1 MNYDVK
7 ELKNIIRMDQA
18 TLKNYLKLHLQ
29 DLGYSTVN
37 KKGFLYA
44 EGNIPVLLVAHLD
57 TVHHEKAEIICFSE
71 DRRYV
76 MSPQG
81 IGGDDRCGVYMILQL
96 IRVFKCHV
104 LFCED
109 EESGGQGANKFT
121 SSNIKPEVNYI
132 VEIDR
137 RGSNDAVFYRCYNPE
152 FTDFV
157 LGFGFQEN
165 YGTFTDICIVAPHL
179 KTAAVNI
186 SAGYHNEHRQHEY
199 IDMLAVENNIRRI
212 GEMIMADS
220 EHFEFIKRVQD
231 DRQLSM
237 FGRFGW
243 VPMGF
248 SFSDNTGKRRPL
260 MMLPIGCHLV
270 TNGCEIEG
278 GSRYYIDRE
287 NNVYIY
293 LEELDA
299 AVESEHTFAC
309 DDNGE
314 QISFEA
320 KNAKRIT
327 VLSMEEA
334 VEKLVNSPNLIQ

>member
-7 ELKNIIRMDQA
+7 ELKDIIQMNQA
-18 TLKNYLKLHLQ
+18 TLKEYLDLHLQ
-29 DLGYSTVN
+29 DLGYTTVN

-44 EGNIPVLLVAHLD
+44 EGDIPVLLVAHLD
-57 TVHHEKAEIICFSE
+57 TVHSEKAEIICFSE
-71 DRRYV
+71 DMRYI

-81 IGGDDRCGVYMILQL
+81 IGGDDRCGVYMIMQL
-96 IRVFKCHV
+96 IRDYKCHV

-109 EESGGQGANKFT
+109 EEIGGRGANKFVA
-121 SSNIKPEVNYI
+121 SKLKPGVNFI
-132 VEIDR
+132 VEMDR
-137 RGSNDAVFYRCYNPE
+137 RGSNDAVFYHCDNPD

-157 LGFGFQEN
+157 LSFGFEEN
-165 YGTFTDICIVAPHL
+165 HGTFSDISVIAPPL
-179 KTAAVNI
+179 NTAAVNI
-186 SAGYHNEHRQHEY
+186 SAGYYNEHRLHEY

-220 EHFEFIKRVQD
+220 KHFEFIKRTHD
-231 DRQLSM
+231 NRQLSM
-237 FGRFGW
+237 FGDWGW
-243 VPMGF
+243 RPMEL
-248 SFSDNTGKRRPL
+248 SLDSNESKRKML
-260 MMLPIGCHLV
+260 MKLPDECHLV
-270 TNGCEIEG
+270 TNGCEIDG

-314 QISFEA
+314 QIRFMVNHA
-320 KNAKRIT
+320 KKYSVIT
-327 VLSMEEA
+327 MEEA
-334 VEKLVNSPNLIQ
+334 IERLALVH

>member
-7 ELKNIIRMDQA
+7 ELKDIIQMNQA
-18 TLKNYLKLHLQ
+18 TLKEYLDLHLQ
-29 DLGYSTVN
+29 DLGYTTVN

-44 EGNIPVLLVAHLD
+44 EGDIPVLLVAHLD
-57 TVHHEKAEIICFSE
+57 TVHSEKAEIICFSE
-71 DRRYV
+71 DMRYA

-81 IGGDDRCGVYMILQL
+81 IGGDDRCGVYMIMQL
-96 IRVFKCHV
+96 IRDFKCHV

-109 EESGGQGANKFT
+109 EEVGGRGANKFVA
-121 SSNIKPEVNYI
+121 SKLKPKVNFI
-132 VEIDR
+132 VEMDR
-137 RGSNDAVFYRCYNPE
+137 RGSNDAVFYHCDNPD

-157 LGFGFQEN
+157 LSFGFEEN
-165 YGTFTDICIVAPHL
+165 HGTFSDISVIAPPL
-179 KTAAVNI
+179 NTAAVNI
-186 SAGYHNEHRQHEY
+186 SAGYYNEHRTHEY

-220 EHFEFIKRVQD
+220 EHYEFIKRTHD

-237 FGRFGW
+237 FGNWGW
-243 VPMGF
+243 RPMDL
-248 SFSDNTGKRRPL
+248 SLDSNESKRKML
-260 MMLPIGCHLV
+260 MKLPEKCHLV
-270 TNGCEIEG
+270 TNGCEIDG

-314 QISFEA
+314 QIRFMVNHA
-320 KNAKRIT
+320 KKYSVIT
-327 VLSMEEA
+327 MEDALERLA
-334 VEKLVNSPNLIQ
+334 LVH

>member
-7 ELKNIIRMDQA
+7 ELKDIIQMNQD
-18 TLKNYLKLHLQ
+18 TLKEYLDLHLQ
-29 DLGYSTVN
+29 DLGYTTVN

-44 EGNIPVLLVAHLD
+44 EGDIPVLLVAHLD
-57 TVHHEKAEIICFSE
+57 TVHSEKAEIICFSE
-71 DRRYV
+71 DMRYV

-81 IGGDDRCGVYMILQL
+81 IGGDDRCGVYMIMQL
-96 IRVFKCHV
+96 IRDYKCHV

-109 EESGGQGANKFT
+109 EEVGGRGANKFVA
-121 SSNIKPEVNYI
+121 SKLKPRVNFI
-132 VEIDR
+132 VEMDR
-137 RGSNDAVFYRCYNPE
+137 RGSNDAVFYHCDNPD

-157 LGFGFQEN
+157 LSFGFEEN
-165 YGTFTDICIVAPHL
+165 HGTFSDISVIAPPL
-179 KTAAVNI
+179 NTAAVNI
-186 SAGYHNEHRQHEY
+186 SAGYYNEHRLFEY

-220 EHFEFIKRVQD
+220 EHFEFIKRTHD

-237 FGRFGW
+237 FGDWGW
-243 VPMGF
+243 RPMDL
-248 SFSDNTGKRRPL
+248 SLDSNESKRKML
-260 MMLPIGCHLV
+260 MKLPEECRLV
-270 TNGCEIEG
+270 TNGCEIDG

-314 QISFEA
+314 QIRFMVNHA
-320 KNAKRIT
+320 KKYSVIT
-327 VLSMEEA
+327 MEDALERLA
-334 VEKLVNSPNLIQ
+334 LVH

>member
-1 MNYDVK
+1 MNYDIK
-7 ELKNIIRMDQA
+7 EFKKIIQMDQA
-18 TLKNYLKLHLQ
+18 TLKEYLDLYLQ
-29 DLGYSTVN
+29 EEGYWTVN

-57 TVHHEKAEIICFSE
+57 TVHNEKAEIICFSE
-71 DRRYV
+71 DMRYV

-96 IRVFKCHV
+96 IRDFKCHI

-109 EESGGQGANKFT
+109 EECGGRGANTFT
-121 SSNIKPEVNYI
+121 ASKIKPEVNYI
-132 VEIDR
+132 VEMDR
-137 RGSNDAVFYRCYNPE
+137 RGSNDAVFYRCDNPE

-165 YGTFTDICIVAPHL
+165 HGSFSDISVIAPYL
-179 KTAAVNI
+179 NTAAVNI
-186 SAGYHNEHRQHEY
+186 SAGYHNEHRTHEY

-220 EHFEFIKRVQD
+220 EHFEYVKRTHD

-237 FGRFGW
+237 FGDWGW

-248 SFSDNTGKRRPL
+248 SIPDSTGKRKAL
-260 MMLPIGCHLV
+260 MMLPNECHLI

-278 GSRYYIDRE
+278 GSRYYLDRE

-293 LEELDA
+293 LSEIDA
-299 AVESEHTFAC
+299 AIESEHTFAC

-314 QISFEA
+314 QIPFSA
-320 KNAKRIT
+320 AHAKRISVIT
-327 VLSMEEA
+327 MDEA
-334 VEKLVNSPNLIQ
+334 VEKLASIRI

>member
-7 ELKNIIRMDQA
+7 ELKDIIQMNQA
-18 TLKNYLKLHLQ
+18 TLKEYLDLHLQ
-29 DLGYSTVN
+29 DLGYTTVN

-44 EGNIPVLLVAHLD
+44 EGDIPVLLVAHLD
-57 TVHHEKAEIICFSE
+57 TVHSEKAEIICFSE
-71 DRRYV
+71 DMRYI

-81 IGGDDRCGVYMILQL
+81 IGGDDRCGVYMIMQL
-96 IRVFKCHV
+96 IRDYKCHV

-109 EESGGQGANKFT
+109 EEIGGRGANKFVT
-121 SSNIKPEVNYI
+121 SKLKPGVNFI
-132 VEIDR
+132 VEMDR
-137 RGSNDAVFYRCYNPE
+137 RGSNDAVFYHCDNPD

-157 LGFGFQEN
+157 LSFGFEEN
-165 YGTFTDICIVAPHL
+165 HGTFSDISVIAPPL
-179 KTAAVNI
+179 NTAAVNI
-186 SAGYHNEHRQHEY
+186 SAGYYNEHRLHEY

-220 EHFEFIKRVQD
+220 KHFEFIKRTHD
-231 DRQLSM
+231 NRQLSM
-237 FGRFGW
+237 FGDWGW
-243 VPMGF
+243 RPMEL
-248 SFSDNTGKRRPL
+248 SLDSNESKRKML
-260 MMLPIGCHLV
+260 MKLPDECHLV
-270 TNGCEIEG
+270 TNGCEIDG

-314 QISFEA
+314 QIRFMVNHA
-320 KNAKRIT
+320 KKYSVIT
-327 VLSMEEA
+327 MEEA
-334 VEKLVNSPNLIQ
+334 IERLALVH

>member
-7 ELKNIIRMDQA
+7 ELKDIIQMNQA
-18 TLKNYLKLHLQ
+18 TLKEYLDLHLQ
-29 DLGYSTVN
+29 DLGYTTVN

-44 EGNIPVLLVAHLD
+44 EGDIPVLLVAHLD
-57 TVHHEKAEIICFSE
+57 TVHSEKAEIICFSE
-71 DRRYV
+71 DMRYV

-81 IGGDDRCGVYMILQL
+81 IGGDDRCGVYMIMQL
-96 IRVFKCHV
+96 IRDYKCHV

-109 EESGGQGANKFT
+109 EEVGGRGANKFVA
-121 SSNIKPEVNYI
+121 SKLKPGVNFI
-132 VEIDR
+132 VEMDR
-137 RGSNDAVFYRCYNPE
+137 RGSNDAVFYQCDNPD

-157 LGFGFQEN
+157 LSFGFEEN
-165 YGTFTDICIVAPHL
+165 HGTFSDISVIAPPL
-179 KTAAVNI
+179 NTAAVNI
-186 SAGYHNEHRQHEY
+186 SAGYYNEHRLHEY

-220 EHFEFIKRVQD
+220 KHFEFIKRTHD

-237 FGRFGW
+237 FGDWGW
-243 VPMGF
+243 RPMDL
-248 SFSDNTGKRRPL
+248 SLDSNESKRKML
-260 MMLPIGCHLV
+260 MKLPEECHLV
-270 TNGCEIEG
+270 TNGCEIDG

-314 QISFEA
+314 QIRFMVNHA
-320 KNAKRIT
+320 KKYSVIT
-327 VLSMEEA
+327 MEEA
-334 VEKLVNSPNLIQ
+334 IERLALVH

>member
-7 ELKNIIRMDQA
+7 ELKDIIQMNQA
-18 TLKNYLKLHLQ
+18 TIKEYLDLHLQ
-29 DLGYSTVN
+29 DLGYTTVN

-44 EGNIPVLLVAHLD
+44 EGDIPVLLVAHLD
-57 TVHHEKAEIICFSE
+57 TVHSEKAEIICFSE
-71 DRRYV
+71 DMRYV

-81 IGGDDRCGVYMILQL
+81 IGGDDRCGVYMIMQL
-96 IRVFKCHV
+96 IRDFKCHV

-109 EESGGQGANKFT
+109 EEVGGRGANKFVA
-121 SSNIKPEVNYI
+121 SKLKPKVNFI
-132 VEIDR
+132 VEMDR
-137 RGSNDAVFYRCYNPE
+137 RGSNDAVFYHCDNPD

-157 LGFGFQEN
+157 LSFGFEEN
-165 YGTFTDICIVAPHL
+165 HGTFSDISVIAPPL
-179 KTAAVNI
+179 NTAAVNI
-186 SAGYHNEHRQHEY
+186 SAGYYNEHRTHEY

-220 EHFEFIKRVQD
+220 KHFEFIKRTHD
-231 DRQLSM
+231 NRQLSM
-237 FGRFGW
+237 FGDWGW
-243 VPMGF
+243 RPMEL
-248 SFSDNTGKRRPL
+248 SLDSNESKRKML
-260 MMLPIGCHLV
+260 MKLPDECHLV
-270 TNGCEIEG
+270 TNGCEIDG

-314 QISFEA
+314 QIRFMVNHA
-320 KNAKRIT
+320 KKYSVIT
-327 VLSMEEA
+327 MEDALERLA
-334 VEKLVNSPNLIQ
+334 LVH

>member
-7 ELKNIIRMDQA
+7 ELKDIIQMNQS
-18 TLKNYLKLHLQ
+18 TLKEYLDLHLQ
-29 DLGYSTVN
+29 DLGYTTVN

-44 EGNIPVLLVAHLD
+44 EGDIPVLLVAHLD
-57 TVHHEKAEIICFSE
+57 TVHSEKAEIICFSE
-71 DRRYV
+71 DMRYV

-81 IGGDDRCGVYMILQL
+81 IGGDDRCGVYMIMQL
-96 IRVFKCHV
+96 IRDFKCHV

-109 EESGGQGANKFT
+109 EEVGGRGANKFVA
-121 SSNIKPEVNYI
+121 SKLKPGVNFI
-132 VEIDR
+132 VEMDR
-137 RGSNDAVFYRCYNPE
+137 RGSNDAVFYHCDNPD

-157 LGFGFQEN
+157 LSFGFEEN
-165 YGTFTDICIVAPHL
+165 HGTFSDISVIAPPL
-179 KTAAVNI
+179 NTAAVNI
-186 SAGYHNEHRQHEY
+186 SAGYYNEHRTHEY

-220 EHFEFIKRVQD
+220 EHFEFIKRTHD

-237 FGRFGW
+237 FGDWGW
-243 VPMGF
+243 RPMDL
-248 SFSDNTGKRRPL
+248 SLDSNENKRKML
-260 MMLPIGCHLV
+260 MKLPEKCHLV
-270 TNGCEIEG
+270 TNGCEIDG

-314 QISFEA
+314 QIRFMVNHA
-320 KNAKRIT
+320 KKYSVIT
-327 VLSMEEA
+327 MEDALERLA
-334 VEKLVNSPNLIQ
+334 LVH